1 MEEKF
6 KENFRLSST
15 DLELVVPSIFFSDD
29 YNRHMSINVE
39 SGLWQCF
46 KSGNKGNI
54 IQLYAFL
61 EGVTYNRAESEL
73 LFKELD
79 TVLSTTKTKVEQ
91 PITHPRG
98 DMEFLPVTVD
108 SHESKH
114 PIVVRAWAF
123 LLERHLLTE
132 DSLFYTVYSDTT
144 AYDGRL
150 VIPFVED
157 EEIFY
162 FQARSLD
169 GQRPKYLNPSSGWPK
184 GSHVL
189 YPFDEEASEVLI
201 CEGPL
206 DAISLQ
212 NCGVNATCTLGSSV
226 SDQQIEIL
234 KEFKGKIVI
243 AYDNDPAGQKGIN
256 RFDYLRRIKRMADL
270 YICHPPLDV
279 KDWNEA
285 LIKGIDLQQF
295 VCSHTRKYDYDYLV
309 DHLLTT
315 L

>member
-1 MEEKF
+1 
-6 KENFRLSST
+6 
-15 DLELVVPSIFFSDD
+15 
-29 YNRHMSINVE
+29 MSINLE

-46 KSGNKGNI
+46 VSGNKGNL

-61 EGVTYNRAESEL
+61 EGLTYNRAESDI
-73 LFKELD
+73 LFKELQEGLPAPK
-79 TVLSTTKTKVEQ
+79 VLVEEALTC
-91 PITHPRG
+91 PTEDLGLI
-98 DMEFLPVTVD
+98 PVRHD
-108 SHESKH
+108 SYESDNSL
-114 PIVVRAWAF
+114 VVKAWTF
-123 LLERHLLTE
+123 LLERHLITE
-132 DSLFYTVYSDTT
+132 DSVYYIS
-144 AYDGRL
+144 YDPDSRYEGRL
-150 VIPFVED
+150 IIPFSED
-157 EEIFY
+157 GELFY

-169 GQRPKYLNPSSGWPK
+169 HRNPKYLNPSDGWPK

-189 YPFDEEASEVLI
+189 YPFDEEASEVLV

-212 NCGVNATCTLGSSV
+212 IQGVNATCTLGSSV
-226 SDQQIEIL
+226 SDQQIEAL
-234 KEFKGKIVI
+234 KDFTGKIVI

-256 RFDYLRRIKRMADL
+256 KFDYLRRLKRMADL
-270 YICHPPLDV
+270 YICHPPSDV

-295 VCSHTRKYDYDYLV
+295 VKTHTRKYDYDYLV